1 LVAVSMKDLLE
12 AGVHFGHQTKRW
24 NPKMKPYIFG
34 QRNGIYILDLQ
45 KTLRKFREA
54 IQFVADATAQ
64 GRTVL
69 FVGTKR
75 QAQQVVEEEAQRCGM
90 HFVNA
95 RWLGGTLTNFKTV
108 KRSIDRL
115 RELETIATDEKFQ
128 HLSKKEKSRLEKE
141 RARLA
146 KVLTGIKRL
155 ERIPDILFVIDPKK
169 EHIAITEASKL
180 GIPIVAVVDTNCD
193 PDPIDYPIPGNDDA
207 IRSIKLFSGCVA
219 DAIVS
224 GSGIYQTLQ
233 AEMQVERE
241 VEEKKAQKAA
251 KIAEQVRERRARAAA
266 ATRARAAAMSPGP
279 RPAARAVA
287 GEGDE
292 TPPDRSTN

>member
-1 LVAVSMKDLLE
+1 MVAVSMKDLLE

-54 IQFVADATAQ
+54 IQFVADAAAQ

-75 QAQQVVEEEAQRCGM
+75 QAQQVVEEEAGRCGM
-90 HFVNA
+90 HYVNA

-115 RELETIATDEKFQ
+115 RELDTLQTDEKFQ

-155 ERIPDILFVIDPKK
+155 ERVPDILFVIDPKK
-169 EHIAITEASKL
+169 EHIAVTEAAKL

-207 IRSIKLFSGCVA
+207 IRSIKLFSGCIS
-219 DAIVS
+219 DAVLS
-224 GSGIYQTLQ
+224 GASLFQTIQ
-233 AEMQVERE
+233 AEVQQERE
-241 VEEKKAQKAA
+241 AEAQRVQKAA
-251 KIAEQVRERRARAAA
+251 KVADQVRERRARAAA
-266 ATRARAAAMSPGP
+266 VTRARAAAMGP
-279 RPAARAVA
+279 RSGRPAG
-287 GEGDE
+287 GEGED
-292 TPPDRSTN
+292 PSATN